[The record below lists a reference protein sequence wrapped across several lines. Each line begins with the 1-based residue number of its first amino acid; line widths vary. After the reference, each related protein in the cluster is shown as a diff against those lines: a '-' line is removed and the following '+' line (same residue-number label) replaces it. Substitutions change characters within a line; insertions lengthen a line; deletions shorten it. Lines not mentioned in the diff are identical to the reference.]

1 MNKYT
6 EAIDAIFN
14 KYGKPEDEYI
24 LLGCCHTDYDLGELD
39 YFGTS
44 SVLEKLEGFNDSE
57 STVVDPYPYGN
68 DEDKEAMK
76 LNEEFEAELNKFLPM
91 MYNSF
96 PKFFKSDYEG
106 TNEYW
111 YRCYFVTRDHKLFQM
126 MTSSWDPEDGDR
138 EQEIDLDK
146 LSDEKV
152 NDDADN
158 ANLEE
163 IAEHVRIIKLL
174 VKGLKTE
181 KGREKAKKK
190 IQTLIG
196 KEKT

>member
-14 KYGKPEDEYI
+14 KYGKPEDKYI

-39 YFGTS
+39 YFGVM
-44 SVLEKLEGFNDSE
+44 SVMEKLEYFHDNE
-57 STVVDPYPYGN
+57 RPVVDPYPYGN
-68 DEDKEAMK
+68 DEDEEAMK
-76 LNEEFEAELNKFLPM
+76 LNEYFEAELKKLLPM

-96 PKFFKSDYEG
+96 PKFFKPDYEG

-111 YRCYFVTRDHKLFQM
+111 YRCYFATRDHKLFQM
-126 MTSSWDPEDGDR
+126 MTSNWDPEDRER

-146 LSDEKV
+146 LSDDKV

-163 IAEHVRIIKLL
+163 IDERVRMIKLL